1 MSACLLV
8 LLSCGGGTTP
18 TDTTPITPPALSR
31 IDLTAPVSVMF
42 VGGTLPLTAT
52 PRDQAGRIVTATLS
66 WTSSAPSVAT
76 VTSTGLVTALTSG
89 TTTIQATSGTIS
101 ASLAITV
108 TGPIAYTAGQSYFGR
123 NGYIEYIAG
132 NAPVILTAPHGGAL
146 TPSTIPDRT
155 ASLCGGTA
163 TTVTDAN
170 TQDLVR
176 TMQQRFFARHGTYPH
191 VIISLLSRRKLDPN
205 RLPTEAACNN
215 ADALVALEDWH
226 RFIDGAKQSVLQA
239 TGKGWYMDMH
249 GHGHTVQRLELGY
262 LLSSSD
268 LDRTDAVLDAST
280 TFENTSSIHTLSQF
294 SPLSFATLLRGAN
307 SLGTLYATNG
317 FPAVPSTSDPG
328 PNGAEYF
335 NGGDNT
341 VRHSCGAGATALG
354 GVSNGNICGVQIEAN
369 FTGVRD
375 TPANRERFA
384 DVTATVLESY
394 LRIHW
399 GVRLSNE

>member
-1 MSACLLV
+1 ML

-18 TDTTPITPPALSR
+18 PDTTPVDPPALTR
-31 IDLTAPVSVMF
+31 IDLTAPVSSVAI
-42 VGGTLPLTAT
+42 GGTLQLTAT
-52 PRDQAGRIVTATLS
+52 PRDQSGRVMTATLT
-66 WTSSAPSVAT
+66 WTSSAPAVAT

-89 TTTIQATSGTIS
+89 AATIQATSGTVS

-108 TGPIAYTAGQSYFGR
+108 TGPITFTAGQSYFGR

-146 TPSTIPDRT
+146 TPTTIPDRT
-155 ASLCGGTA
+155 AALCGGSA

-176 TMQQRFFARHGTYPH
+176 TMQQRFFAQHGTYPH

-205 RLPTEAACNN
+205 RLSTEAACNN
-215 ADALVALEDWH
+215 AEALVALEDWH
-226 RFIDGAKQSVLQA
+226 TFIDGAKQAVLQT

-249 GHGHTVQRLELGY
+249 GHGHAVQRLELGY
-262 LLSSSD
+262 LLSSND
-268 LDRTDAVLDAST
+268 LDRSDAALDAST
-280 TFENTSSIHTLSQF
+280 TFENTSSIRTLSQF
-294 SPLSFATLLRGAN
+294 SPLSFSALLRGAN

-317 FPAVPSTSDPG
+317 FPSVPSASDPG

-341 VRHSCGAGATALG
+341 VRHACGAGAGALG

-384 DVTATVLESY
+384 DVTATVLEAY

-399 GVRLSNE
+399 GVRLSKE